1 MKISRLLVAH
11 IVLWI
16 GLCCLSVSATACDDV
31 QWQLEVWE
39 ECPYAF
45 EEPYLQYLQYGHY
58 SEEDIAKVQADV
70 EYYRNVWLCGTLV
83 FPAEMIRDIGWL
95 QLEKATSEHEG
106 IIFSN
111 TANEGDLVVEDD
123 TAYWRV
129 NTNFFVDERILS
141 PSEAVRM
148 LMNEGGPSLVITC
161 RDRTVDDAPLI
172 AVSPNFA
179 GIKQRNVPC
188 DGLYPVQVKSIWQIP
203 QDGST
208 DESKRWL
215 GFASCKGSW
224 WEVQFELML
233 PDEWKAMVKSV
244 HMHSDQLDV
253 FDVNREFL
261 RLYGDAEYWCTVD
274 DGVFSASVMCHDSA
288 ATSQQIYQ
296 RLVEDQIKVWFSFE
310 PMDVFCPWHA
320 CSSPVS

>member
-111 TANEGDLVVEDD
+111 TAHEGDLVVEGD
-123 TAYWRV
+123 TAYWRM

-141 PSEAVRM
+141 PSEAVRL

-172 AVSPNFA
+172 VVLANYE
-179 GIKQRNVPC
+179 GIKERNVPC
-188 DGLYPVQVKSIWQIP
+188 DGLYPVQVKSIRQIP

-215 GFASCKGSW
+215 KFASCKGSW
-224 WEVQFELML
+224 WVVQFELML

-244 HMHSDQLDV
+244 HMHSDLLDV
-253 FDVNREFL
+253 FDMEREFL

-274 DGVFSASVMCHDSA
+274 DGVFSASVMCHDSN